1 MDRPASVPFTVRV
14 LDDGFNH
21 ATTPARASPPG
32 AFGDLL
38 PATSRAQHDHIT
50 VPRADDPE
58 FLGRELFVRRL
69 NDVQDLLWIC
79 GRPMPP
85 RPLHYQLLTSREIH
99 VTENPE
105 LHLVWAKN
113 RIFVKPI
120 PRWLLD
126 PDFWAAHLLVTTTTT
141 TTTDDDGTSSSDGE
155 RHQSDPRRE
164 LAACALGFLFSY
176 TALVAYE
183 SDFRIAVEKGL
194 MPPQVSWDRWRALS
208 AQIVQHHCYASV
220 NPRYWYGELRLSRLN
235 KIYRVRL
242 GYLLRGYSKVASHA
256 VYEDLLRDNFAAL
269 AAVLG
274 YVVIVLTAMQVGLAT
289 DQLVGDKLFQSVSYG
304 FAVFSILAPLI
315 ACFGIVAIVVVILN
329 VTSILLFQQTLSLSH
344 LTMPAENPK
353 LERHCL
359 VTVGATARF
368 TQLLTEVV
376 SPTLLDFLVGDRYTH
391 LTLQCGKDYEH
402 FSRNILPTLVSR
414 WPTLEITAFDFV
426 DDLTVEMTKCQAAAG
441 RTGTILD
448 GMRVNV
454 PLVVVPNPTL
464 KDNHQV
470 ELAEEI
476 QRQGYGI
483 WGRLGDIS
491 YALEQLILQLDKT
504 KGQFK
509 PHSVKEDAEPLNV
522 DLWQVT
528 SAMLGRYA
536 VETPQPTNKTGAG
549 NGGSGEVQREEV
561 AQMTMG

>member
-126 PDFWAAHLLVTTTTT
+126 PDFWATHLLVTTTT
-141 TTTDDDGTSSSDGE
+141 DDGTSSRDGK

-164 LAACALGFLFSY
+164 LVACALGFLFSY

-208 AQIVQHHCYASV
+208 AQIVQNHCYASV

-304 FAVFSILAPLI
+304 FTVFSILAPLI
-315 ACFGIVAIVVVILN
+315 ACFGIVATVVVMFVSSWM
-329 VTSILLFQQTLSLSH
+329 VTKVY
-344 LTMPAENPK
+344 EK
-353 LERHCL
+353 K
-359 VTVGATARF
+359 RF
-368 TQLLTEVV
+368 REM
-376 SPTLLDFLVGDRYTH
+376 G
-391 LTLQCGKDYEH
+391 
-402 FSRNILPTLVSR
+402 
-414 WPTLEITAFDFV
+414 
-426 DDLTVEMTKCQAAAG
+426 VEPFWRD
-441 RTGTILD
+441 RTGS
-448 GMRVNV
+448 RYV
-454 PLVVVPNPTL
+454 
-464 KDNHQV
+464 QV
-470 ELAEEI
+470 A
-476 QRQGYGI
+476 
-483 WGRLGDIS
+483 
-491 YALEQLILQLDKT
+491 T
-504 KGQFK
+504 KQDM
-509 PHSVKEDAEPLNV
+509 SE
-522 DLWQVT
+522 
-528 SAMLGRYA
+528 
-536 VETPQPTNKTGAG
+536 
-549 NGGSGEVQREEV
+549 
-561 AQMTMG
+561 

>member
-126 PDFWAAHLLVTTTTT
+126 PDFWAAHLLVTTTT
-141 TTTDDDGTSSSDGE
+141 DDGTSSSDGK
-155 RHQSDPRRE
+155 RHQSDPRKE
-164 LAACALGFLFSY
+164 LVACALGFLFSY

-183 SDFRIAVEKGL
+183 SNFRIAVEKGL

-304 FAVFSILAPLI
+304 FTVFSILAPLI
-315 ACFGIVAIVVVILN
+315 ACFGIIAIVVVILN

-491 YALEQLILQLDKT
+491 YSLEQLVLQLDKT
-504 KGQFK
+504 KVQFK

>member
-141 TTTDDDGTSSSDGE
+141 DDGTSSSDGK

-164 LAACALGFLFSY
+164 LVACALGFLFSY

-208 AQIVQHHCYASV
+208 AQIVQNHCYASV

-256 VYEDLLRDNFAAL
+256 LYEDLLRDNFAAL

-304 FAVFSILAPLI
+304 FTVFSILAPLI
-315 ACFGIVAIVVVILN
+315 ACFGIVAIVVVM
-329 VTSILLFQQTLSLSH
+329 F
-344 LTMPAENPK
+344 

-376 SPTLLDFLVGDRYTH
+376 SPTFLNFLVGDRYTH

-402 FSRNILPTLVSR
+402 FSRNILPTLVPR

-441 RTGTILD
+441 RERGVVICHAGTGTILD

-483 WGRLGDIS
+483 WGHLGDIS
-491 YALEQLILQLDKT
+491 YALEQLVLQLDKT
-504 KGQFK
+504 KVQFK

>member
-141 TTTDDDGTSSSDGE
+141 DDGTSSSDGK

-164 LAACALGFLFSY
+164 LVACALGFLFSY

-208 AQIVQHHCYASV
+208 AQIVQNHCYASV

-256 VYEDLLRDNFAAL
+256 LYEDLLRDNFAAL

-304 FAVFSILAPLI
+304 FTVFSILAPLI
-315 ACFGIVAIVVVILN
+315 ACFGIVAIVVVMFVSSWI
-329 VTSILLFQQTLSLSH
+329 VTKVY
-344 LTMPAENPK
+344 EK
-353 LERHCL
+353 K
-359 VTVGATARF
+359 RF
-368 TQLLTEVV
+368 REM
-376 SPTLLDFLVGDRYTH
+376 G
-391 LTLQCGKDYEH
+391 
-402 FSRNILPTLVSR
+402 
-414 WPTLEITAFDFV
+414 
-426 DDLTVEMTKCQAAAG
+426 VEPFWRD
-441 RTGTILD
+441 RTGS
-448 GMRVNV
+448 RYV
-454 PLVVVPNPTL
+454 
-464 KDNHQV
+464 QV
-470 ELAEEI
+470 A
-476 QRQGYGI
+476 
-483 WGRLGDIS
+483 
-491 YALEQLILQLDKT
+491 T
-504 KGQFK
+504 KQDM
-509 PHSVKEDAEPLNV
+509 SE
-522 DLWQVT
+522 
-528 SAMLGRYA
+528 
-536 VETPQPTNKTGAG
+536 
-549 NGGSGEVQREEV
+549 
-561 AQMTMG
+561 